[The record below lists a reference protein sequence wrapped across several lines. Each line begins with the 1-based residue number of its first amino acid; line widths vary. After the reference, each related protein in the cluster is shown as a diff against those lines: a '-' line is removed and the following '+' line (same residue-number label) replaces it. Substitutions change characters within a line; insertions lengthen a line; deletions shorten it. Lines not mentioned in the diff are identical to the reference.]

1 MLRLF
6 LKPTTTNIKSVFRRF
21 PVITRN
27 AHIAKTRI
35 QRLHHDGIDY
45 NRQSVEIDHVEH
57 IYRCTFYKDADIWT
71 LYKTICP
78 NVRTLGD
85 TLYEGR
91 TASNDGP
98 CVGTL
103 QKSNTIDWLSYSK
116 VIERSRL
123 IGSYLWTTTNLTPNE
138 SKVAIMSLNRPEYLF
153 IEQACYMYGFVLVNL
168 YTSYEPATVMNL
180 LERTTADVLVIDD
193 IERIRSYQ
201 NQLLKNDR
209 IKKII
214 VMNGLRQ
221 EENSKIQSLSSILK
235 AIKADDIRKRP
246 TIDPDSIATL
256 IMTSG
261 TTGDPK
267 ISMLSHEN
275 LLAASKGNILRTERA
290 NLKGSVTVDQ
300 IIPQFTSKAYSSSSI
315 GDPKISMLS
324 HENLLAASKGNILRT
339 ERANLKGSV
348 TVRHCS
354 VLPLAHIFERFIL
367 LGVLLRG
374 NQVVFCPQ
382 PEKLLEYFAM
392 VKPTQVTVVPRILN
406 KIYDGIM
413 LEVGQSKLKQYLVQ
427 QALRSTESN
436 WFSRLIFRKVKNL
449 FGDELKAVFVGAAP
463 ITRDVLHFYRIA
475 LDIPVMTGY
484 GQTESTACA
493 TSTHA
498 GDTAFDVIGSPVATV
513 EIKLIDVPNTNYQSH
528 MNQGEICIRGPVI
541 FEGYYDDEVKTG
553 ETIDEKGWLHTGDVG
568 EWASNGA
575 LRIIDRTKHIFKLN
589 QGTYIAPERLED
601 IYLRSQWVAQI
612 FIDGISTEATVVAI
626 VVPDEE
632 YVQKHFK
639 PTESIPFAA
648 VCKDEQLKRTIL
660 SDLIRLAKDN
670 KLKYF
675 ETVSNIH
682 LHPEPFSVQNG
693 LLTITLKTRR
703 QNVQTQFRPL
713 VQSLYDK
720 ENH

>member
-261 TTGDPK
+261 TT
-267 ISMLSHEN
+267 
-275 LLAASKGNILRTERA
+275 
-290 NLKGSVTVDQ
+290 
-300 IIPQFTSKAYSSSSI
+300 

>member
-1 MLRLF
+1 
-6 LKPTTTNIKSVFRRF
+6 
-21 PVITRN
+21 
-27 AHIAKTRI
+27 
-35 QRLHHDGIDY
+35 
-45 NRQSVEIDHVEH
+45 
-57 IYRCTFYKDADIWT
+57 
-71 LYKTICP
+71 
-78 NVRTLGD
+78 
-85 TLYEGR
+85 
-91 TASNDGP
+91 
-98 CVGTL
+98 
-103 QKSNTIDWLSYSK
+103 
-116 VIERSRL
+116 
-123 IGSYLWTTTNLTPNE
+123 
-138 SKVAIMSLNRPEYLF
+138 
-153 IEQACYMYGFVLVNL
+153 
-168 YTSYEPATVMNL
+168 
-180 LERTTADVLVIDD
+180 
-193 IERIRSYQ
+193 
-201 NQLLKNDR
+201 
-209 IKKII
+209 
-214 VMNGLRQ
+214 
-221 EENSKIQSLSSILK
+221 
-235 AIKADDIRKRP
+235 
-246 TIDPDSIATL
+246 
-256 IMTSG
+256 
-261 TTGDPK
+261 
-267 ISMLSHEN
+267 
-275 LLAASKGNILRTERA
+275 
-290 NLKGSVTVDQ
+290 
-300 IIPQFTSKAYSSSSI
+300 
-315 GDPKISMLS
+315 MLS

-427 QALRSTESN
+427 QALRSEESN
-436 WFSRLIFRKVKNL
+436 WFSRLIFRKVKDL
-449 FGDELKAVFVGAAP
+449 FGGELKAMFVGAAP

-475 LDIPVMTGY
+475 LDIPILTGY

-493 TSTHA
+493 TTTHA
-498 GDTAFDVIGSPVATV
+498 GDTAFDTIGSPVATV

-541 FEGYYDDEVKTG
+541 CKGYYDDEVKTR

-632 YVQKHFK
+632 YVRRHFK
-639 PTESIPFAA
+639 LTESMPFAD
-648 VCKDEQLKRTIL
+648 VCKDEQLKQAIL

-703 QNVQTQFRPL
+703 QAVQTQFRPI
-713 VQSLYDK
+713 VQSLYDNEK
-720 ENH
+720 HSIKTV